1 MKNFIFLSPNFPENY
16 WRFCA
21 ALRERGL
28 RVLGVGD
35 CPYDG
40 LSEQLR
46 CILDE
51 YYYVS
56 SLEHYDEVYGAVA
69 YFAFKYGKPDW
80 LESNNE
86 YWLETDARLRT
97 DFNIEGT
104 KYPDVL
110 ENKRKYLMK
119 NHFKKAGVPSAR
131 CHLVS
136 TREEGEKFLAEVGFP
151 VFVKPDVG
159 VGAYASYKL
168 SNREEFD
175 AFYNDHPPVPYVM
188 EEFVNGLIV
197 TFDGVTN
204 YENEPIFM
212 TSHIFPENVAETV
225 NCGDDLR
232 YYSVM
237 QIDPK
242 LEKAGRAVISAFN
255 TAARFF
261 HFEFFKLYE
270 DKKGLG
276 KAGDYVALE
285 VNMRPPG
292 GCMPELMNYEH
303 DTDVY
308 QLYADMIVH
317 DKLYQP
323 TEKKYIGIYL
333 ARKDCFNYVHTHEE
347 IVERY
352 GENLM
357 QYHDVDAIFAPVMG
371 DHMYLMRAKTQEETD
386 EIMNFVQEKY

>member
-1 MKNFIFLSPNFPENY
+1 MNFVFLSPHFPTHYVNFADRLKRMGVNVLGIAEAPYDSLSPYLKESLTEYYRVDNMENY
-16 WRFCA
+16 DEM
-21 ALRERGL
+21 LR
-28 RVLGVGD
+28 
-35 CPYDG
+35 
-40 LSEQLR
+40 
-46 CILDE
+46 
-51 YYYVS
+51 
-56 SLEHYDEVYGAVA
+56 AVA
-69 YFAFKYGKPDW
+69 YFTHKYGRIDR
-80 LESNNE
+80 LESFNE

-104 KYPDVL
+104 KFPEVL
-110 ENKRKYLMK
+110 ESKRKYLMK
-119 NHFKKAGVPSAR
+119 DHFKKAGVPSAR

-136 TREEGEKFLAEVGFP
+136 TREEGEKFLEEVGFP
-151 VFVKPDVG
+151 VFVKPDIG

-168 SNREEFD
+168 NNREEFD

-197 TFDGVTN
+197 TFDGITN

-237 QIDPK
+237 KIDPK
-242 LEKAGRAVISAFN
+242 LEKAGRAVVAAFN
-255 TAARFF
+255 TAARFY

-323 TEKKYIGIYL
+323 ADKKYIGIYL
-333 ARKDCFNYVHTHEE
+333 ARKDCFNYVHSHEE